1 MWTWPVCC
9 SGPDKKGTRLF
20 LLGEVFGVAGTLH
33 WGPVTLP
40 FPTRVPLFPAVV
52 FTSVLVIVQLAE
64 GTDPRY
70 SALIFV
76 FFMLSVFAFNV
87 AEGLA
92 RPAGA
97 YILFFSLLV
106 VDVGTVYKALLGQ
119 AAQTNLEQPLLV
131 MSTYVGT
138 MGAMLI
144 AALISRKFVTT
155 KHGLA
160 GLLQVGQFDYRASA
174 LGCLVVYGLMITA
187 ATTLPEH
194 GGQVLHSLI
203 VVNPFLPLSVLLA
216 TVAAVKDSGGRRS
229 TSIISLVGM
238 AYIFGDGLTAFSKQ
252 GMFLPVVCWLIGA
265 AWARYRLRLK
275 HLVFIVCFCVFA
287 QTVLVQISANR
298 NDVQT
303 GTLSERVGL
312 IEHYLTHIPE
322 LRRRA
327 REWQPPSDLDWR
339 NYYYGSPQ
347 GLFDRLT
354 MLPNDSVL
362 ISFSD
367 QGHYFGYRA
376 IGIYFE
382 DWIPHLLS
390 PHKLAGVSV
399 GGNAYSHEMGGLADS
414 DTTTGISFSP
424 TAEAYHI
431 DGWRGVLLLQ
441 PLIYLMLFASTSAV
455 CGDIR
460 RQPWGLFL
468 VLDFAHVAPEAMLG
482 GAISATRLGNIGI
495 ALAIFFC
502 GYITPVLGMLLSG
515 RRMPMDR
522 EITRSSTNRFRGGL
536 QAG

>member
-1 MWTWPVCC
+1 M
-9 SGPDKKGTRLF
+9 RLF
-20 LLGEVFGVAGTLH
+20 LLGEVFGEAGTLH

-40 FPTRVPLFPAVV
+40 FPTRVPLFPAFV

-76 FFMLSVFAFNV
+76 FVMLSVFAFNV

-155 KHGLA
+155 KQGLA
-160 GLLQVGQFDYRASA
+160 AMLNVGQFDYRASA

-187 ATTLPEH
+187 ATTLPEQ

-203 VVNPFLPLSVLLA
+203 VVNPFLPLGVLLA
-216 TVAAVKDSGGRRS
+216 TIAAVKDSGGGRS
-229 TSIISLVGM
+229 TNVISLVSM
-238 AYIFGDGLTAFSKQ
+238 AYIFGVGLTAFSKQ
-252 GMFLPVVCWLIGA
+252 GMFLPVVCWLVGA
-265 AWARYRLRLK
+265 AWAGYRLRLK
-275 HLVFIVCFCVFA
+275 HLIFIACFCVFA
-287 QTVLVQISANR
+287 QTVLVPISADR

-376 IGIYFE
+376 IWFYFG

-390 PHKLAGVSV
+390 PHKLAGLSA
-399 GGNAYSHEMGGLADS
+399 GGNTYSHEMGGLADA

-424 TAEAYHI
+424 AAEAYHI

-515 RRMPMDR
+515 RRMPMDM

>member
-1 MWTWPVCC
+1 M
-9 SGPDKKGTRLF
+9 
-20 LLGEVFGVAGTLH
+20 
-33 WGPVTLP
+33 TLP
-40 FPTRVPLFPAVV
+40 FPNRIPLWPAVV
-52 FTSVLVIVQLAE
+52 FTTVLVFVQLME

-70 SALIFV
+70 SALTFA
-76 FFMLSVFAFNV
+76 FFLLSVFAFNV

-106 VDVGTVYKALLGQ
+106 VDVGTVYKAMLGQ
-119 AAQTNLEQPLLV
+119 AAQTNLQQPLLT

-138 MGAMLI
+138 MGAMLV

-155 KHGLA
+155 KDGLA
-160 GLLQVGQFDYRASA
+160 AVMHVRQFDFRASA
-174 LGCLVVYGLMITA
+174 LGCLVVYALMMTSA
-187 ATTLPEH
+187 AILPEG

-203 VVNPFLPLSVLLA
+203 VVNPFLPLGVLLA
-216 TVAAVKDSGGRRS
+216 TIAAVKDSGGRHS
-229 TSIISLVGM
+229 TNIISLAGM
-238 AYIFGDGLTAFSKQ
+238 AYIFMIGLTSFSKQ

-265 AWARYRLRLK
+265 AWARFRLRLK
-275 HLVFIVCFCVFA
+275 HVVFIACFSVFA
-287 QTVLVQISANR
+287 QKVLVPISASR
-298 NDVQT
+298 NDVQI
-303 GTLSERVGL
+303 GTFSERVSL
-312 IEHYLTHIPE
+312 VEHYFTHIPE

-339 NYYYGSPQ
+339 NYYYGEPQ

-376 IGIYFE
+376 VWFYFG
-382 DWIPHLLS
+382 DWMPHILS
-390 PHKLAGVSV
+390 PKKLEGLSV
-399 GGNAYSHEMGGLADS
+399 GGNAYSHEMGGLADA

-431 DGWRGVLLLQ
+431 DGWRGVLVLQ
-441 PLIYLMLFASTSAV
+441 PLVFLLLFASTSAV

-468 VLDFAHVAPEAMLG
+468 VLDFAHLAPEALLG

-495 ALAIFFC
+495 ALAILFC

-515 RRMPMDR
+515 KRMAMDM
-522 EITRSSTNRFRGGL
+522 EITRASASRFRGGL
-536 QAG
+536 QAS